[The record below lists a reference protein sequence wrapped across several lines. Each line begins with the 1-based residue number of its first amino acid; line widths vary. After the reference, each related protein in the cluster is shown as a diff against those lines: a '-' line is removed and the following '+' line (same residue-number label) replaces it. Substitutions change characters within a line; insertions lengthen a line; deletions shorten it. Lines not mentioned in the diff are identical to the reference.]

1 MQYRQLNHLYHSKIS
16 LLSLLGDV
24 KVLSSEK
31 SPLVMKDVK
40 WYTHNC
46 TVGYMV
52 SGQLQIY
59 LFINTS
65 IYYVQ
70 IWSL

>member
-1 MQYRQLNHLYHSKIS
+1 MFGAKGNTVLLAYVQMQIFF
-16 LLSLLGDV
+16 LGDV

-52 SGQLQIY
+52 SG
-59 LFINTS
+59 
-65 IYYVQ
+65 
-70 IWSL
+70 